1 MPGGIDII
9 VKNAGVVSNALIE
22 HTKPQEFEWM
32 YRTNVFG
39 PLLLMQAALPF
50 LPHDRTARI
59 VDALSIPSTEG
70 FVEQSVHGGSKAA
83 LEAMTRT

>member
-1 MPGGIDII
+1 MPGEIDII

-22 HTKPQEFEWM
+22 HTKPQEFGWM
-32 YRTNVFG
+32 YRTNVLG

-50 LPHDRTARI
+50 LPHGRTARI
-59 VDALSIPSTEG
+59 VNVSSISSKEG
-70 FVEQSVHGGSKAA
+70 FVEQSVYGGSKAA